1 MTLNNNYSQLLR
13 NGMLSGT
20 IKRATALHKS
30 RVRARQTTY
39 TTPPEFI
46 TIPLGRN
53 DDQTVTAWARQEN
66 GRIQNWIDAEAASDC
81 GAHSTFHRRTRWIDD
96 QDCGRYSRR
105 CKYTRYQYA
114 PTMLSRGRATAGI
127 FVANIDGKRYRYTA
141 PKGWKYGTDSLGI
154 YIRRTGET
162 RTNYRYHMDSD
173 DVRGGLAAMRRA
185 GIDHEAKQ
193 RTIAR
198 GAPWTSRTQKMIDTV
213 GVWVSLADSAAAGNC
228 RGGTRTWCQQHDID
242 HRRHVRAAVL
252 KRLVGT
258 HFSVQRVIDTAT
270 ARTAA
275 DIRRG
280 YCVI

>member
-1 MTLNNNYSQLLR
+1 
-13 NGMLSGT
+13 
-20 IKRATALHKS
+20 
-30 RVRARQTTY
+30 
-39 TTPPEFI
+39 
-46 TIPLGRN
+46 
-53 DDQTVTAWARQEN
+53 
-66 GRIQNWIDAEAASDC
+66 
-81 GAHSTFHRRTRWIDD
+81 
-96 QDCGRYSRR
+96 
-105 CKYTRYQYA
+105 
-114 PTMLSRGRATAGI
+114 
-127 FVANIDGKRYRYTA
+127 
-141 PKGWKYGTDSLGI
+141 
-154 YIRRTGET
+154 
-162 RTNYRYHMDSD
+162 
-173 DVRGGLAAMRRA
+173 MRRA
-185 GIDHEAKQ
+185 GIEHEAKQ